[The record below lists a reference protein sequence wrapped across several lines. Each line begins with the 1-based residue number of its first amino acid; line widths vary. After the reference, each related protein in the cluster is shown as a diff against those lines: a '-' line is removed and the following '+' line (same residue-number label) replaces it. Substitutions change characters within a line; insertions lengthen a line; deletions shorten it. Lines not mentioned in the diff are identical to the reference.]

1 MSGGREDF
9 VAIAETVQTYV
20 EGMAGADET
29 KLRAAFHAQ
38 ASIIGH
44 FEGEFEWDSLDAFIK
59 AVKSVVDTPDPNP
72 EWTLQSVDIV
82 GDSAV
87 ARAGTAVAGMSF
99 TDTLSLLRIDGNW
112 VIVAKTYFQRADG

>member
-1 MSGGREDF
+1 MSDRRADF

-20 EGMAGADET
+20 EGMGGADEK
-29 KLRAAFHAQ
+29 KLRTAFHPK
-38 ASIIGH
+38 ASIIGYLG
-44 FEGEFEWDSLDAFIK
+44 GEFAWDSLDEFIE

-82 GDSAV
+82 GDTAV
-87 ARAGTAVAGMSF
+87 ARAETAVAGMSF

-112 VIVAKTYFQRADG
+112 VIVAKTYFQRAGG